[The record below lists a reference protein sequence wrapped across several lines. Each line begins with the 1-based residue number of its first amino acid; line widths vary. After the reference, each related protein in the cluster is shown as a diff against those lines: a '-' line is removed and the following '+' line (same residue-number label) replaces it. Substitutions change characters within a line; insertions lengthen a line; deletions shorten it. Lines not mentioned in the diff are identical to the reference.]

1 MNIKLKAQT
10 VVVSV
15 LATALVG
22 CFEPNGK
29 NFEGAWVNS
38 KKNDVVKPTLLDI
51 TCEKGFCEVSKTIWF
66 FPTAS
71 YADPSISH
79 AKLENDNLLV
89 WDGFQGSAKVEGGKL
104 IWNSDIYVRRE

>member
-1 MNIKLKAQT
+1 MNIKLKAQA
-10 VVVSV
+10 VAVSV

-51 TCEKGFCEVSKTIWF
+51 TCEKGFCEVSKQ
-66 FPTAS
+66 S
-71 YADPSISH
+71 
-79 AKLENDNLLV
+79 
-89 WDGFQGSAKVEGGKL
+89 GSSPRQVMRIHRFRMRSWRMIICLCGMVFRVAPKWKVE
-104 IWNSDIYVRRE
+104 N